1 MENFSYF
8 IIMIITKNF
17 PYFKQKNRDIRY
29 VLLYM
34 HIIFLFVKTLKLIHK
49 ININGT
55 TSKELYAD
63 FALIKTQIILE
74 YHLKSS
80 YLPGKS

>member
-1 MENFSYF
+1 
-8 IIMIITKNF
+8 MIITKNF
-17 PYFKQKNRDIRY
+17 PYFKSKNRDIRY
-29 VLLYM
+29 ILSY
-34 HIIFLFVKTLKLIHK
+34 FLFVKALKSIHK

-55 TSKELYAD
+55 TSKELYAH

-80 YLPGKS
+80 YLPRKS